1 VNNTRRILRGLQA
14 AAILAAI
21 FTAGLAALPRV
32 APAQAGARA
41 PIRTAFTN
49 ATVIDGT
56 GAAPVVNRTIVV
68 NHGVIEDIY
77 ETGSRKLP
85 ARTRVVDLAGKF
97 VIPGLIDSHVHNAT
111 DPARQ
116 DAHAAETLARALLGG
131 LTSVRDM
138 AGDAI
143 ALKKLAALSRRTDA
157 TIPRVFYAALMAGPS
172 FFKDP
177 RTRASAHGGVPGE
190 LPWMK
195 GVTSETDMKL
205 AVRDAKAT
213 GATAIKIYADLPAT
227 LVAKITTEAHRQGM
241 KVWAHS
247 TVFPATAIDEVDAGV
262 DVISHA
268 IYLYWAAIPNPPMH
282 YSDRIPVRSAY
293 DSVAPDGPAM
303 ENLYAKMKAQGTVFD
318 ATLSILPR
326 FEAATGPSFGLADPR
341 RAAQWAYDATRAAHA
356 AGVTICAGTDG
367 MMPPPSRD
375 SLPALHGE
383 MELLVTRAGFTPL
396 EAITAATLNSAQA
409 IGVASVLGTVAPGKM
424 ADLVVLDANPADD
437 IRNTRSIVFVVRG
450 GVIHRRAASEKPAH

>member
-1 VNNTRRILRGLQA
+1 M
-14 AAILAAI
+14 
-21 FTAGLAALPRV
+21 TAPPAS
-32 APAQAGARA
+32 AQARSDTLAH
-41 PIRTAFTN
+41 IAFTN

-56 GAAPVVNRTIVV
+56 GVPPRAGQTILVKR
-68 NHGVIEDIY
+68 GVIEAVF
-77 ETGSRKLP
+77 ESGSRALP
-85 ARTRVVDLAGKF
+85 RGVRVVDLTGKF

-143 ALKKLAALSRRTDA
+143 ALKALAKMSRRADSA
-157 TIPRVFYAALMAGPS
+157 IPRVYYASLMAGPS

-177 RTRASAHGGVPGE
+177 RTGASAHGGTPGE
-190 LPWMK
+190 VAWMK
-195 GVTSETDMKL
+195 GITPATDMVL

-213 GATAIKIYADLPAT
+213 GATAIKIYADLPAD

-247 TVFPATAIDEVDAGV
+247 TVFPATATDEVDAGV

-268 IYLYWAAIPNPPMH
+268 IYLYWAAIPNPPLH
-282 YSDRIPVRSAY
+282 YSDRVPARSAY
-293 DSVAPDGPAM
+293 DSVPPDGPAM
-303 ENLYAKMKAQGTVFD
+303 EALYAKMKAQNTVFD

-356 AGVTICAGTDG
+356 AGVTISAGTDG
-367 MMPPPSRD
+367 MMTSGSRD

-396 EAITAATLNSAQA
+396 EAITAATLNSAMA
-409 IGVASVLGTVAPGKM
+409 IGVAAKLGTVAPGKL
-424 ADLVVLDANPADD
+424 ADLVVLDADPAAE
-437 IRNTRSIVFVVRG
+437 IRNTRSIAFVVRG
-450 GVIHRRAASEKPAH
+450 GVIHRRDAPKKSSR

>member
-1 VNNTRRILRGLQA
+1 MAPIA
-14 AAILAAI
+14 AAS
-21 FTAGLAALPRV
+21 GLSAQTT
-32 APAQAGARA
+32 PAYV
-41 PIRTAFTN
+41 AFTG

-56 GAAPVVNRTIVV
+56 GAPPLPGQTILVKGATIE
-68 NHGVIEDIY
+68 GVFP
-77 ETGSRKLP
+77 TGSRKLP
-85 ARTRVVDLAGKF
+85 RGARVVDLAGKF

-143 ALKKLAALSRRTDA
+143 VLKALAARSRRTDA
-157 TIPRVFYAALMAGPS
+157 EIPRIYYASLMAGPS

-177 RTRASAHGGVPGE
+177 RTSASAHGGVPGE
-190 LPWMK
+190 IAWMK
-195 GVTSETDMKL
+195 GVNAETDL
-205 AVRDAKAT
+205 PIAVREAKAT
-213 GATAIKIYADLPAT
+213 GATAIKIYADLPAP
-227 LVAKITTEAHRQGM
+227 LVAKITAEAHRQGM

-247 TVFPATAIDEVDAGV
+247 TVFPATALDEVDAGV

-268 IYLYWAAIPNPPMH
+268 IYLYWAAIPNPPLH
-282 YSDRIPVRSAY
+282 YSDRTPARSAY
-293 DSVAPDGPAM
+293 DSVPPDGPVM
-303 ENLYAKMKAQGTVFD
+303 EDLYAKMKARGTVFD
-318 ATLSILPR
+318 VTLSILPR
-326 FEAATGPSFGLADPR
+326 FEAATGPSFGLTDPK
-341 RAAQWAYDATRAAHA
+341 RAAQWAYDATRAAHV

-367 MMPPPSRD
+367 MMPSASRD

-383 MELLVTRAGFTPL
+383 MELLVNRAGFTPL

-409 IGVASVLGTVAPGKM
+409 IGAVSILGSIVPGKL

-437 IRNTRSIVFVVRG
+437 IRNTRSIAFVVRG
-450 GVIHRRAASEKPAH
+450 GVIHRRTAPRNPSH

>member
-1 VNNTRRILRGLQA
+1 VNNIRRILKVA
-14 AAILAAI
+14 AVIA
-21 FTAGLAALPRV
+21 AGLAAGS
-32 APAQAGARA
+32 ADAAAQRAGETLTH
-41 PIRTAFTN
+41 TAFTN

-56 GAAPVVNRTIVV
+56 GAPPLANQTIVA
-68 NHGVIEDIY
+68 NRGVIEAVF

-85 ARTRVVDLAGKF
+85 KGIRVVDLAGKF

-111 DPARQ
+111 DPAGQ

-131 LTSVRDM
+131 VTSVRDM

-143 ALKKLAALSRRTDA
+143 ALKKLATLSRSA
-157 TIPRVFYAALMAGPS
+157 NAAIPRIYYASLMAGPS

-177 RTRASAHGGVPGE
+177 RTRVSAHGGVPGE
-190 LPWMK
+190 VAWMK
-195 GVTSETDMKL
+195 GVTAETDLKL

-213 GATAIKIYADLPAT
+213 GATAIKIYADLPAD

-247 TVFPATAIDEVDAGV
+247 TVFPATALDEVDAGV

-282 YSDRIPVRSAY
+282 YSDRVPPRSAY

-303 ENLYAKMKAQGTVFD
+303 EALYAKMKAQGTVFD

-326 FEAATGPSFGLADPR
+326 FEAATGPSFGMVDPKR
-341 RAAQWAYDATRAAHA
+341 GAQWAYDATRAAHA

-367 MMPPPSRD
+367 MMPPASHD

-396 EAITAATLNSAQA
+396 EAITAATLNSARA
-409 IGVASVLGTVAPGKM
+409 MGSVSTLGSIASGKM
-424 ADLVVLDANPADD
+424 ADLVVLDANPAAD
-437 IRNTRSIVFVVRG
+437 IRNTRSIAFVVRG
-450 GVIHRRAASEKPAH
+450 GVIHRRPALQKPSH

>member
-1 VNNTRRILRGLQA
+1 M
-14 AAILAAI
+14 
-21 FTAGLAALPRV
+21 TARPAS
-32 APAQAGARA
+32 AQARA
-41 PIRTAFTN
+41 DTLAHIAFTN

-56 GAAPVVNRTIVV
+56 GAPPRAGQTILVKR
-68 NHGVIEDIY
+68 GVIEAVF
-77 ETGSRKLP
+77 ESGSRALP
-85 ARTRVVDLAGKF
+85 RGVRLVDLTGKF

-143 ALKKLAALSRRTDA
+143 ALKALAKMSRRADSA
-157 TIPRVFYAALMAGPS
+157 IPRVYYASLMAGPS

-177 RTRASAHGGVPGE
+177 RTGASAHGGTPGE
-190 LPWMK
+190 VAWMK
-195 GVTSETDMKL
+195 GITPATDMVL
-205 AVRDAKAT
+205 AVRDAEAT
-213 GATAIKIYADLPAT
+213 GATAIKIYADLPAG

-247 TVFPATAIDEVDAGV
+247 TVFPATATDEVDAGV

-268 IYLYWAAIPNPPMH
+268 IYLYWAAIPNPPLH
-282 YSDRIPVRSAY
+282 YSDRVPARSAY
-293 DSVAPDGPAM
+293 DSVPPDGPAM
-303 ENLYAKMKAQGTVFD
+303 EALYAKMKAQNTVFD

-326 FEAATGPSFGLADPR
+326 FEAATGPSFGLSDPR

-367 MMPPPSRD
+367 MMTPGSRD

-396 EAITAATLNSAQA
+396 EAITAATLNSAMA
-409 IGVASVLGTVAPGKM
+409 IGVAAKLGTVVPGKL
-424 ADLVVLDANPADD
+424 ADLVVLDANPAAD
-437 IRNTRSIVFVVRG
+437 IRNTRTIAFVVRG
-450 GVIHRRAASEKPAH
+450 GVIHRRDAPQKSSR

>member
-1 VNNTRRILRGLQA
+1 VNITCRSLRTAAALALTTAGFIVALSATTPGLSAQA
-14 AAILAAI
+14 APA
-21 FTAGLAALPRV
+21 RV
-32 APAQAGARA
+32 
-41 PIRTAFTN
+41 AFTN

-56 GAAPVVNRTIVV
+56 GALPLPGQTILVKGSAIE
-68 NHGVIEDIY
+68 GVFP
-77 ETGSRKLP
+77 TGSQKLP
-85 ARTRVVDLAGKF
+85 RGARVVDLSGKF
-97 VIPGLIDSHVHNAT
+97 VIPGLIDAHVHNAT

-143 ALKKLAALSRRTDA
+143 VLKALAAQSRRPDA
-157 TIPRVFYAALMAGPS
+157 EIPRIYYASLMAGPS

-177 RTRASAHGGVPGE
+177 RTSASAHGGVPGE
-190 LPWMK
+190 VAWMK
-195 GVTSETDMKL
+195 GVNAGTDL
-205 AVRDAKAT
+205 AVAVRDAKAT
-213 GATAIKIYADLPAT
+213 GATAIKIYADLPAA
-227 LVAKITTEAHRQGM
+227 LVANITAEAHRQGM

-247 TVFPATAIDEVDAGV
+247 TVFPATALDEVDAGV

-282 YSDRIPVRSAY
+282 YSDRVPARSAY
-293 DSVAPDGPAM
+293 DSVPPDGPVM
-303 ENLYAKMKAQGTVFD
+303 EDLYAKMKARGTVFD
-318 ATLSILPR
+318 VTLSILPR
-326 FEAATGPSFGLADPR
+326 FEAATGPSFGLVDPK

-409 IGVASVLGTVAPGKM
+409 LGASSTLGSIVPGKL
-424 ADLVVLDANPADD
+424 ADLVVLDANPAED
-437 IRNTRSIVFVVRG
+437 IRNTRSIAFVVRG
-450 GVIHRRAASEKPAH
+450 GVIHRRAAPRDPSH

>member
-1 VNNTRRILRGLQA
+1 M
-14 AAILAAI
+14 
-21 FTAGLAALPRV
+21 TAPPAS
-32 APAQAGARA
+32 AQARSDTLAH
-41 PIRTAFTN
+41 IAFTN

-56 GAAPVVNRTIVV
+56 GAPPRAGQTILVKR
-68 NHGVIEDIY
+68 GVIEAVF
-77 ETGSRKLP
+77 ESGSRALP
-85 ARTRVVDLAGKF
+85 RGVRVVDLTGKF

-143 ALKKLAALSRRTDA
+143 ALKALAKMSRRADSA
-157 TIPRVFYAALMAGPS
+157 IPRVYYASLMAGPS

-177 RTRASAHGGVPGE
+177 RTGASAHGGTPGE
-190 LPWMK
+190 VAWMK
-195 GVTSETDMKL
+195 GITPATDMVL

-213 GATAIKIYADLPAT
+213 GATAIKIYADLPAD

-247 TVFPATAIDEVDAGV
+247 TVFPATATDEVDAGV

-268 IYLYWAAIPNPPMH
+268 VYLYWAAIPNPPLH
-282 YSDRIPVRSAY
+282 YSDRVPARSAY
-293 DSVAPDGPAM
+293 DSVPPDGPAM
-303 ENLYAKMKAQGTVFD
+303 EALYAKMKAQNTVFD

-356 AGVTICAGTDG
+356 AGVTISAGTDG
-367 MMPPPSRD
+367 MMTSGSRD

-396 EAITAATLNSAQA
+396 EAITAATLNSAMA
-409 IGVASVLGTVAPGKM
+409 IGVAAKLGTVAPGKL
-424 ADLVVLDANPADD
+424 ADLVVLDADPAAE
-437 IRNTRSIVFVVRG
+437 IRNTRSIAFVVRG
-450 GVIHRRAASEKPAH
+450 GVIHRRDAPKKSSR